1 MIAKITTRT
10 DFSGIVNYANNVKEK
25 SARIIGNNG
34 VLLIDDSTISDSFH
48 AQLRIPDANGKLHHL
63 SKPVKHVSIA
73 FSPEDAQ
80 RFPDS
85 EEGDRFML
93 QLAEEWMKEM
103 GIDPENTQY
112 VIARHFDKQHP
123 HCHLVFNRIAND
135 GSVVSDSN
143 ERRRNEAACRRIKQ
157 RHCLTFGNSH
167 SRKINPHHL
176 RKYDAEKLL
185 IRQLLLNRLS
195 QSNDWN
201 TFAQLLA
208 KDGITLS
215 FCTDSNTGRIRG
227 VAYEHNG
234 FRISGSKLGLHGR
247 FTYGNLCQQLGSMDT
262 NRSIAA
268 QAGVVKQRNI
278 IFIPVVRY
286 IEILTNLVSSSPKAA
301 NGRGDNREYEVGRRG
316 RSWKRIDDHI
326 EEETTSYK
334 FKI

>member
-34 VLLIDDSTISDSFH
+34 VLLINNSTIADSFQ
-48 AQLRIPDANGKLHHL
+48 AQLRIPDANGELHHL

-73 FSPEDAQ
+73 FSPEDAH

-85 EEGDRFML
+85 KEGDRFMA

-135 GSVVSDSN
+135 GSVISDSN
-143 ERRRNEAACRRIKQ
+143 ERRRNETACRRVKQ
-157 RHCLTFGNSH
+157 RYGLTFGNSQ
-167 SRKINPHHL
+167 SRKINPDRL

-185 IRQLLLNRLS
+185 IRQLVLNRLS

-201 TFAQLLA
+201 TLAQLLA
-208 KDGITLS
+208 QDSITLS
-215 FCTDSNTGRIRG
+215 FCTDSNTGHIRG
-227 VAYEHNG
+227 VAYEYKG
-234 FRISGSKLGLHGR
+234 FRISGSKLGQHGKY
-247 FTYGNLCQQLGSMDT
+247 TYGTLSKQFGRMDEKPE
-262 NRSIAA
+262 IAA
-268 QAGVVKQRNI
+268 RPEFIRERKIV
-278 IFIPVVRY
+278 FIPIVRY
-286 IEILTNLVSSSPKAA
+286 VEILTHLFVSQSSGSQSA
-301 NGRGDNREYEVGRRG
+301 NREHEVGRRG
-316 RSWKRIDDHI
+316 KSWKRIDDHI